1 MSQTALHELDE
12 LTEADAA
19 DGNPGGSAA
28 PVGALEVTPEE
39 PAVEIPSSI
48 VFITPDGSWVR
59 EESPEY
65 FDVLGDMNPDY
76 DAPLYALKN
85 LGFIAVCSSWRKCC
99 IEIKLHPRNVTAAA
113 LLSVQNIL
121 PSTRRANSFRIT
133 YLKDVWTSEVATSAT
148 SAICRLS
155 EICAIEGVGITR
167 NEFTAFVH

>member
-19 DGNPGGSAA
+19 DGNPGGSA
-28 PVGALEVTPEE
+28 PLVGALEVTPEE

-76 DAPLYALKN
+76 DAPLYALKE
-85 LGFIAVCSSWRKCC
+85 L
-99 IEIKLHPRNVTAAA
+99 
-113 LLSVQNIL
+113 
-121 PSTRRANSFRIT
+121 
-133 YLKDVWTSEVATSAT
+133 
-148 SAICRLS
+148 RLYS
-155 EICAIEGVGITR
+155 CL
-167 NEFTAFVH
+167 